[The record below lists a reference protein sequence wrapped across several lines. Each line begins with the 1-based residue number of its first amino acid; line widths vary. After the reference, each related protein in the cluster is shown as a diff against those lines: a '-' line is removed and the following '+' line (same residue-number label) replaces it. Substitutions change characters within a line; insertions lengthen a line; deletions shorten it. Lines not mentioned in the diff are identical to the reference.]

1 MADTDEGAAAAARE
15 AKRARGNVALAM
27 QSLQPI
33 LQSFGDAG
41 GLRYLQEFLERFNEY
56 QRLDDEIL
64 SLAAENTNLKA
75 QRLSFGAGRESSDAL
90 RIALDGVVRSNA
102 SARIERLGALVRIGV
117 LDIQVLQAPH
127 IMESEDKEM
136 TRIENQMSASEQAAR
151 KALEELGADTPVN
164 ARAHVAAVGAALD
177 RFTTINSEFLALSR
191 RNSDVRSLALSL
203 GRKRTVIAQCE
214 DQLQA
219 LELALAKHAFT
230 GHSIIA

>member
-41 GLRYLQEFLERFNEY
+41 GLRYLQEFRERFNEY

-75 QRLSFGAGRESSDAL
+75 QRLSFGPGRESPMRSESHST
-90 RIALDGVVRSNA
+90 RVVRSNA
-102 SARIERLGALVRIGV
+102 SARIERLAALVRIGV

-136 TRIENQMSASEQAAR
+136 TRIEKQMSASEQAAR
-151 KALEELGADTPVN
+151 KALEELGADAPVN
-164 ARAHVAAVGAALD
+164 ARAHVAAVGPRSID
-177 RFTTINSEFLALSR
+177 SR
-191 RNSDVRSLALSL
+191 RSTARSSPCRAV
-203 GRKRTVIAQCE
+203 TA
-214 DQLQA
+214 
-219 LELALAKHAFT
+219 T
-230 GHSIIA
+230 